1 MSKTSQHHISTE
13 LLARRPLLVRLKENG
28 RQSFQRSGCF
38 SIKLDVFCNVKVC
51 NLICIIFNKK
61 MNVMPHRWLKTVCS
75 VSDAPFSCLCLQV
88 TDAAVTLCTPVGT
101 SLSPRPCQAISYKWL
116 WFYSL
121 YIHMPTT
128 EKGLCSRFDQ
138 SFYFLVFWLHRIYQL
153 SDLWAWAIPTW
164 RKKMLVTMIFTVNQS
179 QKSITTAL
187 HLDSDIKPD
196 GCRRCI
202 LGSCTLVFVWEG
214 VPAWRGDFFFL

>member
-121 YIHMPTT
+121 NIHMPTT

-153 SDLWAWAIPTW
+153 SDLWAWTIPTW